1 MQVSAV
7 PGTHCPKEGKPRLYI
22 TDNVPEEVPDSA
34 YYRRLVADGSLI
46 LAASGANANAGSFS
60 DKIQETA
67 KEKGGKK

>member
-1 MQVSAV
+1 MKVSAA
-7 PGTHCPKEGKPRLYI
+7 PGARCPKEGKPRQYI

-46 LAASGANANAGSFS
+46 LTASEANANAGLSS
-60 DKIQETA
+60 DKTQETA